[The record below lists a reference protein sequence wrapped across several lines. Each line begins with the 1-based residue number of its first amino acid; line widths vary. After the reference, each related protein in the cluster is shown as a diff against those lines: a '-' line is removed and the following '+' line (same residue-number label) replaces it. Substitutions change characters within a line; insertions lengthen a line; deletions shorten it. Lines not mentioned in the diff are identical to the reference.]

1 MPQESIID
9 DVQLATIFHEISD
22 GSKTIHVSHALGIVY
37 QMGLVPSQEDIEE
50 FTQVTNGLCSLS
62 KLKKF
67 CNKLK
72 LYEDNTDNII
82 DFFYLYDPNRTGKIS
97 KKKLKNIFTTVGS
110 PLTEPEMDIIIRELS
125 NDNGEFIDYEDFLK
139 KLLKGGCHFNHI
151 NRTINN

>member
-1 MPQESIID
+1 MPYESIID
-9 DVQLATIFHEISD
+9 EVQLATLFHKISD

-50 FTQVTNGLCSLS
+50 FAKVTNGLCSLS

-67 CNKLK
+67 CDKLK

-82 DFFYLYDPNRTGKIS
+82 DFFYLHDPNRTGKFS

-110 PLTEPEMDIIIRELS
+110 PLTESEMDIIIRELS

-139 KLLKGGCHFNHI
+139 RLLKQKYNFNQIHRPI
-151 NRTINN
+151 GN